1 MSNLLTIP
9 AADAHQHLRI
19 CRISLA
25 ISNPG
30 ATTSQMFESGETREQ
45 DIATWLKEMMS
56 VARCNPHATA
66 APYLAANAMHMFA
79 VNLRD
84 VQTQGHVMEF
94 LEEVEIVSGW
104 PTEGT
109 RQWLRVE
116 WGWPALDDAVYNSKE
131 YL

>member
-1 MSNLLTIP
+1 MSNP
-9 AADAHQHLRI
+9 RA
-19 CRISLA
+19 S
-25 ISNPG
+25 
-30 ATTSQMFESGETREQ
+30 TSHILEYGETREQ
-45 DIATWLKEMMS
+45 DIATWLKEMMA
-56 VARCNPHATA
+56 VARCNPHATS

-84 VQTQGHVMEF
+84 PQTQCHVMDF

-104 PTEGT
+104 PTEMT

-116 WGWPALDDAVYNSKE
+116 WGWSAQGDAVYNNKE